1 MKPSRPLPL
10 ASRLAAVLP
19 TLLLALGAGPVGPRS
34 ALASEDTAS
43 ARDEAK
49 RENVER
55 LGKELRRMAQ
65 SPRAAEKKEEIRK
78 HLEALGSLGGAAAAK
93 AGLEALAFEDEDV
106 EKDVML
112 LVETAR
118 DRALVAPLAALVEH
132 KDYRRRFR
140 LHALVAHALGTI
152 ADVSGTETLTAF
164 VQSEDPHVVA
174 AAATALVSFRTAPRA
189 KRLDPVKR
197 MVDRYESTYNLK
209 ESARPDLRV
218 EQAEAEK
225 DWEVYGKALRVALQA
240 LTGQPNLTHPRE
252 FRSWWNDN
260 KKATDW

>member
-1 MKPSRPLPL
+1 VATPSPRLRL
-10 ASRLAAVLP
+10 VLLGACLAAAP
-19 TLLLALGAGPVGPRS
+19 FPAALGAPEES
-34 ALASEDTAS
+34 AS
-43 ARDEAK
+43 AVEAAK
-49 RENVER
+49 KENIER
-55 LGKELRRMAQ
+55 LGKELRKMAQ
-65 SPRAAEKKEEIRK
+65 SARAAEKKEDIRK
-78 HLEALGSLGGAAAAK
+78 HLEALGSLGGPLAAK
-93 AGLEALAFEDEDV
+93 AALEALAFDDADV

-118 DRALVAPLAALVEH
+118 DRSLVSPLGTFVEH

-152 ADVSGTETLTAF
+152 GDVSGIETLTEL

-174 AAATALVSFRTAPRA
+174 AAANALIPFKTAPRQ

-197 MVDRYESTYNLK
+197 MVDRYESTFNLK

-225 DWEVYGKALRVALQA
+225 HWEVYGKALRAALQA

-252 FRSWWNDN
+252 FRNWWNDN